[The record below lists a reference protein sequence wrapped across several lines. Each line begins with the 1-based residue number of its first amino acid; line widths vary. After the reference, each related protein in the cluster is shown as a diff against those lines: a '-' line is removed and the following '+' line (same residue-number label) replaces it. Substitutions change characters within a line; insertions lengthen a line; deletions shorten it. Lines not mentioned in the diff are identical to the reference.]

1 MQSTGPHPQVTIDL
15 GGIIRGKAMG
25 NALNMAN
32 MPPTEDFDEE
42 LPSQIGKVQL
52 FVSSNNPEF
61 LDLVNMQ
68 PTMTAE
74 ALQSPILG
82 YL

>member
-1 MQSTGPHPQVTIDL
+1 
-15 GGIIRGKAMG
+15 MG
-25 NALNMAN
+25 NALNMAD

-74 ALQSPILG
+74 APVTGTIQPVLEALADSYSPNKGLSFASN
-82 YL
+82 